1 MANSKEK
8 PQWKI
13 EIDAI
18 HQKHL
23 NYIQT
28 DGVGGLA
35 FHYTSPSGLLGIL
48 ANKNIWFSD
57 CDYLNDTSESDY
69 FLKLSSTV
77 FGSNVSSRVAENLS
91 FRSYLIAMFHSNND
105 DCGRRSFSREGERRY
120 VLSMSVNED
129 TLPLWNN
136 YTKTVDSTGYNIGFD
151 IEKLTNSISLTNNQ
165 KLLIGR
171 VIYVKDYQKEL
182 LQELLSD
189 YLLIYE
195 KYRHSY
201 QRKYLYEAIEDNI
214 LVYSVFMKDA
224 AFKCEDEFRVAIFEK
239 GDVSSDLAY
248 REKSGAF
255 MPYIKKSIDLKS
267 ISSVMISPTTR
278 TDFVKRSVV
287 RMSNYFGLEDLE
299 IKNSSIPLRY

>member
-1 MANSKEK
+1 MVNNKEK

-23 NYIQT
+23 NHIQT
-28 DGVGGLA
+28 NGVGGLA

-48 ANKNIWFSD
+48 SNKNIWFSD
-57 CDYLNDTSESDY
+57 CDYLNDASESDY
-69 FLKLSSTV
+69 FFKLSSTV
-77 FGSNVSSRVAENLS
+77 FSSNVSSRVAENLS
-91 FRSYLIAMFHSNND
+91 IRSYLIAMFHSNNE

-151 IEKLTNSISLTNNQ
+151 VEKLTNSISLTNNQ

-171 VIYVKDYQKEL
+171 VIYVKDFQKEL

-214 LVYSVFMKDA
+214 LVYSVFMKDE

-239 GDVSSDLAY
+239 GDVSSDLTY

-255 MPYIKKSIDLKS
+255 MPYIKKSIDLTS

-287 RMSNYFGLEDLE
+287 SMSKHFGLEDLE

>member
-1 MANSKEK
+1 MANNKEK

-28 DGVGGLA
+28 TGVGGLA

-48 ANKNIWFSD
+48 SNKNIWFSD
-57 CDYLNDTSESDY
+57 CDYLNDSSESNY

-77 FGSNVSSRVAENLS
+77 FSSNVSSRVAENLS
-91 FRSYLIAMFHSNND
+91 LRSYLIAMFHSNND
-105 DCGRRSFSREGERRY
+105 DCGRKSFSREGERRY

-171 VIYVKDYQKEL
+171 VIYLEDYQKEL

-189 YLLIYE
+189 YLLICE

-239 GDVSSDLAY
+239 GDVSSDLSY

-287 RMSNYFGLEDLE
+287 SMSNYFRLEDLE